1 MNSFFG
7 SRFMALPRIIVR
19 AGMLAALLLAGT
31 VAGCGVRGALEAPTD
46 AKVAGEA
53 TSADQADS
61 GANSAAK
68 PKPHK
73 PFIFDGLLR

>member
-1 MNSFFG
+1 
-7 SRFMALPRIIVR
+7 MALPRILVR
-19 AGMLAALLLAGT
+19 AGVLTALLLAGT
-31 VAGCGVRGALEAPTD
+31 VAGCGVRGALEAPPE

-53 TSADQADS
+53 ASADQADS

-73 PFIFDGLLR
+73 SFVLDGLLR